1 LPNLPTL
8 PNRIAQL
15 LPGLDAGLVQVV
27 ALSLAISLVATGAA
41 SLIGLPLG
49 AVLAMA
55 RFPGRRA
62 LVVLANA
69 LLGLPPVVVGLG
81 LYLLLSR
88 AGPLGGLDLLFTP
101 TAMVLAQFLLA
112 LPIVTALAH
121 RACDG
126 IWGIYG
132 DDLRINGARPVC
144 AVVTMLSI
152 GQAEMMTAVLAGF
165 GRTVSEVGAILI
177 VGGNIAG
184 HTRTMTTSVVL
195 ETSRGNFGTALVL
208 GGVLVGISLAVSAG
222 AYALAG
228 RRGRSAPR
236 TVPEPPN

>member
-1 LPNLPTL
+1 MPDLPTL

-27 ALSLAISLVATGAA
+27 ALSLVISLVATGAA

-236 TVPEPPN
+236 TVPESPN